1 MRHIKVLLLFA
12 AVTTAIAQTPS
23 FEAASIKSNTSQGGI
38 SAMRITAGR
47 ASMENCSLKKIMLN
61 AYGIPDDRE
70 YMIDGPDFLTSEHF
84 DIEAKFPADTP
95 APQIRRM
102 LQTMLAER
110 FRMTL
115 HKETRQLP
123 MYSLVVAKGG
133 PKIHA
138 AEAGDSKTSRRPG
151 HFEATK
157 ITMQKLADLIAKQ
170 AGRPVTDATGLQGAF
185 DFTLEW
191 SPQADLRVGTA
202 DAALSGNTADNQGPS
217 IFTALQEQLG
227 LRLESGKGPVEVLV
241 VDRMEKTPTEN

>member
-1 MRHIKVLLLFA
+1 MKTLILLPIALA
-12 AVTTAIAQTPS
+12 SIGYAQTAA
-23 FEAASIKSNTSQGGI
+23 FDAASIKPNVASSTGGGGP
-38 SAMRITAGR
+38 SSLRVTAGR
-47 ASMENCSLKKIMLN
+47 AAMQNVSLKKVMLN

-70 YMIDGPDFLTSEHF
+70 YTVDGPDFLTAEHF
-84 DIEAKFPADTP
+84 DIDATFPADTP
-95 APQIRRM
+95 PAKVREM
-102 LQTMLAER
+102 MQTMLAER
-110 FRMTL
+110 FKLTL

-138 AEAGDSKTSRRPG
+138 GSAGEGRTSGRPG
-151 HFEATK
+151 HFEATG

-170 AGRPVTDATGLQGAF
+170 AGRPVSDATGLQGVF

-191 SPQADLRVGTA
+191 DPQADLRVGAA
-202 DAALSGNTADNQGPS
+202 DAAGGQGAS